1 MHARSAAKT
10 RDRIRLFW
18 SAGLI
23 RPPKG
28 RKLNRDVT
36 SVATDSKEETVREF
50 FGRICIGVLA
60 FAASVASF
68 AAVEPLPPLQIQ
80 AKHVPISTNV
90 AKLIEELHY
99 SLPRLDNSLSSA
111 ILDQYLDSLDG
122 NRMYFTAADIA
133 SFNRLRYELDDRTRT
148 GDLQPVFD
156 IFNLF
161 RTRAGER
168 IDAAIALLATEPD
181 YTLDESFEW
190 DRSELPWPVSE
201 EEIAEVWRKTVKS
214 DGLRLM
220 LTGKTWPEAA
230 ETLKE
235 RYERSYRRI
244 TQLTTD
250 DVFENYMN
258 AVAHNMDPHS
268 SYLSPR
274 QSEEYRIQM
283 SLSYDGIG
291 ASLQLED
298 DYVKVTDIIAGGPA
312 QIDGQLKPQDR
323 ITAVGENGSEPVDVI
338 GWRLDD
344 VVQKI
349 RGPGGT
355 RVRLQVLPAGAA
367 PGSPEKTIELVRD
380 KVKLDG
386 QAAKK
391 ELLEIPFDGKDFR
404 IGVITVPSFYQDF
417 AARSRGDED
426 YTSTSRDVT
435 RLIEEFKAEG
445 GIDGLVI
452 DLRAN
457 GGGHLSEA
465 TELSGL
471 FIERGPIV
479 QLRETRGTIQEL
491 PDPSPGAIYGG
502 PLAVLVDRYSAS
514 ASEIFAA
521 AIQDYDRGVIVG
533 QQTFGKGSVQN
544 LFPLDRL
551 MRGTDNG
558 QLTLTIGKYYRVT
571 GESTQHRGVIPD
583 IELPSLVDTATVGE
597 STRDTALPWDRIQ
610 PTRFRANPSLTAKLD
625 DLRAHQQARASN
637 DPEFSY
643 LLSDIAAVKEI
654 AAQKT
659 ISLNLDARVAEN
671 KRIEEGRLARENAR
685 RAALGLEPLATIE
698 ELDETQASDAILLK
712 QAARIVAEIVQRSA
726 Q

>member
-1 MHARSAAKT
+1 M
-10 RDRIRLFW
+10 
-18 SAGLI
+18 
-23 RPPKG
+23 
-28 RKLNRDVT
+28 
-36 SVATDSKEETVREF
+36 RELS
-50 FGRICIGVLA
+50 GRICLSVLVA
-60 FAASVASF
+60 AASFASF
-68 AAVEPLPPLQIQ
+68 AATEPLPPLQIQ
-80 AKHVPISTNV
+80 PKYVPISSNV

-111 ILDQYLDSLDG
+111 ILDRYLDTLDG
-122 NRMYFTAADIA
+122 NRMYFTSSDIA

-161 RTRAGER
+161 RKRAGER

-181 YTLDESFEW
+181 YTLDETFQW
-190 DRSELPWPVSE
+190 DRSELPWPTTD
-201 EEIAEVWRKTVKS
+201 EEINEVWRKNVKS
-214 DGLRLM
+214 DALRLL
-220 LTGKTWPEAA
+220 LTGKTWPEA
-230 ETLKE
+230 TKILKD
-235 RYERSYRRI
+235 RYERSYKRI
-244 TQLTTD
+244 TQLTND
-250 DVFENYMN
+250 DVFEMYMN

-298 DYVKVTDIIAGGPA
+298 DYVKVNDIIAGGPA
-312 QIDGQLKPQDR
+312 QIDGQLKQEDR
-323 ITAVGENGSEPVDVI
+323 ITAVGEGSGELVDVI

-349 RGPGGT
+349 RGPGGSH
-355 RVRLQVLPAGAA
+355 VRLQVLPAGAA
-367 PGSPEKTIELVRD
+367 PGSPEKVIELVRD
-380 KVKLDG
+380 KIKLEE

-391 ELLEIPFDGKDFR
+391 ELQMIPFDGKTYR
-404 IGVITVPSFYQDF
+404 IGVINVPSFYQDF
-417 AARSRGDED
+417 AARSRGDDD

-435 RLIEEFKAEG
+435 RLIGEFKAEG
-445 GIDGLVI
+445 GIDGLVM

-479 QLRETRGTIQEL
+479 QLRETRGTIQQL
-491 PDPSPGAIYGG
+491 DDPSPSAVYTG
-502 PLAVLVDRYSAS
+502 PLVVLVDRYSAS

-521 AIQDYDRGVIVG
+521 AIQDYDRGLIVG

-583 IELPSLVDTATVGE
+583 IELPSMVDTATVGE

-610 PTRFRANPSLTAKLD
+610 PTRFRADPALATRID
-625 DLRAHQQARASN
+625 TLRAHQQARAAE
-637 DPEFSY
+637 DPEFRY
-643 LLSDIAAVKEI
+643 LLSDIAAIKEI
-654 AAQKT
+654 AAQKSV
-659 ISLNLDARVAEN
+659 SLNLNGRVAEN
-671 KRIEEGRLARENAR
+671 KRLEDGRLARENER
-685 RAALGLEPLATIE
+685 RAALGQEPLKSIDQLDDTAT
-698 ELDETQASDAILLK
+698 SDKILLE
-712 QAARIVAEIVQRSA
+712 QATRIVAEIA
-726 Q
+726 EGPK

>member
-1 MHARSAAKT
+1 MGS
-10 RDRIRLFW
+10 
-18 SAGLI
+18 
-23 RPPKG
+23 
-28 RKLNRDVT
+28 
-36 SVATDSKEETVREF
+36 
-50 FGRICIGVLA
+50 
-60 FAASVASF
+60 
-68 AAVEPLPPLQIQ
+68 
-80 AKHVPISTNV
+80 
-90 AKLIEELHY
+90 
-99 SLPRLDNSLSSA
+99 
-111 ILDQYLDSLDG
+111 
-122 NRMYFTAADIA
+122 
-133 SFNRLRYELDDRTRT
+133 
-148 GDLQPVFD
+148 
-156 IFNLF
+156 
-161 RTRAGER
+161 
-168 IDAAIALLATEPD
+168 
-181 YTLDESFEW
+181 
-190 DRSELPWPVSE
+190 SELPWPATDAEVN
-201 EEIAEVWRKTVKS
+201 EVWRKNVKS
-214 DGLRLM
+214 DALRLM
-220 LTGKTWPEAA
+220 LTGKTWAEAA

-235 RYERSYRRI
+235 RYERSYKRI

-250 DVFENYMN
+250 DVFETYMN

-298 DYVKVTDIIAGGPA
+298 DYVKVINIIPGGPA
-312 QIDGQLKPQDR
+312 QIDGQLKPEDR
-323 ITAVGENGSEPVDVI
+323 ITAVGEGGGEPVDVI

-367 PGSPEKTIELVRD
+367 PGSPEKAHRAHARQD
-380 KVKLDG
+380 
-386 QAAKK
+386 QARGASR
-391 ELLEIPFDGKDFR
+391 EEGLLEIPFDGRTYR

-445 GIDGLVI
+445 GIDGLVM

-471 FIERGPIV
+471 FIERGPVV
-479 QLRETRGTIQEL
+479 QLRETRGTIQQL
-491 PDPSPGAIYGG
+491 DDPSPTAVYGG

-583 IELPSLVDTATVGE
+583 IELPSMVDTATVGE

-610 PTRFRANPSLTAKLD
+610 PTRFRADPALVAELD
-625 DLRAHQQARASN
+625 DLRAHQQTRAAN

-654 AAQKT
+654 AAQKSV
-659 ISLNLDARVAEN
+659 SLNLAGRIAEN
-671 KRIEEGRLARENAR
+671 KRIEEGRLTRENSR
-685 RAALGLEPLATIE
+685 RAALGLAPLTSIE
-698 ELDETQASDAILLK
+698 ELDEAAASDAILLR
-712 QAARIVAEIVQRSA
+712 QAARIVAEIAERKPA
-726 Q
+726 P

>member
-1 MHARSAAKT
+1 
-10 RDRIRLFW
+10 
-18 SAGLI
+18 
-23 RPPKG
+23 
-28 RKLNRDVT
+28 
-36 SVATDSKEETVREF
+36 VREL
-50 FGRICIGVLA
+50 FGRVCLSALVLS
-60 FAASVASF
+60 ASFASF

-80 AKHVPISTNV
+80 PKHVPISSNV

-111 ILDQYLDSLDG
+111 ILDRYLDMLDG
-122 NRMYFTAADIA
+122 NRMYFTAGDIA
-133 SFNRLRYELDDRTRT
+133 TFNRLRYELDDRTRT

-161 RTRAGER
+161 RKRAGER
-168 IDAAIALLATEPD
+168 IDAAIASLAAEPD
-181 YTLDESFEW
+181 YTLDETYQW
-190 DRSELPWPVSE
+190 DRSELPWPATE
-201 EEIAEVWRKTVKS
+201 QEISEVWRKTVKS

-220 LTGKTWPEAA
+220 LTGKTWMEAA
-230 ETLKE
+230 EILKD
-235 RYERSYRRI
+235 RYERSYKRI
-244 TQLTTD
+244 TQLTVD
-250 DVFENYMN
+250 DVFETYMN

-298 DYVKVTDIIAGGPA
+298 DYVKVANIIAGGPA
-312 QIDGQLKPQDR
+312 QIDGQLKQEDR
-323 ITAVGENGSEPVDVI
+323 ITAVGEGTGELVDVI

-355 RVRLQVLPAGAA
+355 PVRLQVLPAGAA
-367 PGSPEKTIELVRD
+367 PGSPEKVIELVRD
-380 KVKLDG
+380 KVKLEE

-391 ELLEIPFDGKDFR
+391 ELIEIPFDGKSYR
-404 IGVITVPSFYQDF
+404 IGVINVPSFYQDF
-417 AARSRGDED
+417 AARSRGDDD
-426 YTSTSRDVT
+426 YVSTSRDVT

-445 GIDGLVI
+445 GIDGLVM

-479 QLRETRGTIQEL
+479 QLRETRGTIQQL
-491 PDPSPGAIYGG
+491 DDPSPSAVYGG

-583 IELPSLVDTATVGE
+583 IELPSMVDAATVGE
-597 STRDTALPWDRIQ
+597 STRETALPWDRIQ
-610 PTRFRANPSLTAKLD
+610 PTRFRADPALASEID
-625 DLRAHQQARASN
+625 DLRAHQQTRASN

-643 LLSDIAAVKEI
+643 LLSDVAAVKEI
-654 AAQKT
+654 AAQKS
-659 ISLNLDARVAEN
+659 ISLNLEGRIAEN
-671 KRIEEGRLARENAR
+671 KRLEEGRLARENAR
-685 RAALGLEPLATIE
+685 RTALGLEPLASIDQLQE
-698 ELDETQASDAILLK
+698 SETSDAIVLR
-712 QAARIVAEIVQRSA
+712 QAAKIVAEIAQREA
-726 Q
+726 P

>member
-1 MHARSAAKT
+1 
-10 RDRIRLFW
+10 L
-18 SAGLI
+18 
-23 RPPKG
+23 
-28 RKLNRDVT
+28 
-36 SVATDSKEETVREF
+36 
-50 FGRICIGVLA
+50 FGRICLSILVA
-60 FAASVASF
+60 AASFASF
-68 AAVEPLPPLQIQ
+68 AATEPLTPLQLQ
-80 AKHVPISTNV
+80 PKYVPISTNV

-111 ILDQYLDSLDG
+111 ILDRYLDTLDG
-122 NRMYFTAADIA
+122 NRMYFTSSDIA

-161 RTRAGER
+161 RKRAGER
-168 IDAAIALLATEPD
+168 IDAAIALLTTEPD
-181 YTLDESFEW
+181 YTLDETFLW
-190 DRSELPWPVSE
+190 DRSELPWPATD
-201 EEIAEVWRKTVKS
+201 EEIAEVWRKNVKS
-214 DGLRLM
+214 DGLRLL

-230 ETLKE
+230 EILKD
-235 RYERSYRRI
+235 RYERSYKRI
-244 TQLTTD
+244 TQLTND
-250 DVFENYMN
+250 DVFEMYMN

-298 DYVKVTDIIAGGPA
+298 DYVKVNDIIAGGPA
-312 QIDGQLKPQDR
+312 QIDGQLKPEDR
-323 ITAVGENGSEPVDVI
+323 ITAVGEGNGELVDVI

-349 RGPGGT
+349 RGPGGS

-367 PGSPEKTIELVRD
+367 PGSSEKIIELTRD
-380 KVKLDG
+380 KIKLEE
-386 QAAKK
+386 QASKK
-391 ELLEIPFDGKDFR
+391 ELLQIPFDDKQYR

-417 AARSRGDED
+417 AARSRGDDD
-426 YTSTSRDVT
+426 YTSTSRDVA

-445 GIDGLVI
+445 GIDGLVM

-479 QLRETRGTIQEL
+479 QLRETRGTIQQL
-491 PDPSPGAIYGG
+491 DDPSPTAVYTG

-583 IELPSLVDTATVGE
+583 IELPSMVDTATVGE

-610 PTRFRANPSLTAKLD
+610 PTRFRADPALATRID
-625 DLRAHQQARASN
+625 TLRAHQQVRAAE
-637 DPEFSY
+637 DPEFRY

-654 AAQKT
+654 AAQKSV
-659 ISLNLDARVAEN
+659 SLNLNGRVAEN
-671 KRIEEGRLARENAR
+671 KRIEDGRLARENTR
-685 RAALGLEPLATIE
+685 RTALGQEPLTSIDQLDDTAT
-698 ELDETQASDAILLK
+698 SDAILLQ
-712 QAARIVAEIVQRSA
+712 QAARIVAEIAEGPRA

>member
-1 MHARSAAKT
+1 
-10 RDRIRLFW
+10 L
-18 SAGLI
+18 
-23 RPPKG
+23 
-28 RKLNRDVT
+28 
-36 SVATDSKEETVREF
+36 
-50 FGRICIGVLA
+50 FGRISLSVLV
-60 FAASVASF
+60 ASAGFASF
-68 AAVEPLPPLQIQ
+68 AATEPLPPLQLQ
-80 AKHVPISTNV
+80 PKHVPISTNV

-111 ILDQYLDSLDG
+111 ILDRYLDTLDG
-122 NRMYFTAADIA
+122 NRMYFTSSDIA

-161 RTRAGER
+161 RKRAGER
-168 IDAAIALLATEPD
+168 IDAAIALLGSEPD
-181 YTLDESFEW
+181 YTLEESFQW
-190 DRSELPWPVSE
+190 DRSELPWPATD
-201 EEIAEVWRKTVKS
+201 EEINEVWRKNVKS

-230 ETLKE
+230 ETLKD
-235 RYERSYRRI
+235 RYERSYKRI
-244 TQLTTD
+244 TQLTND
-250 DVFENYMN
+250 DVFEMYMN

-298 DYVKVTDIIAGGPA
+298 DYVKVMNIIPGGPA
-312 QIDGQLKPQDR
+312 HIDGQLKQEDR
-323 ITAVGENGSEPVDVI
+323 ITGVGDGTGEIVDVI

-380 KVKLDG
+380 KIKLEE

-391 ELLEIPFDGKDFR
+391 ELLEIPFDGQKYR

-417 AARSRGDED
+417 AARSRGDDD

-435 RLIEEFKAEG
+435 RLIEEFRAEG
-445 GIDGLVI
+445 GIDGLVM

-479 QLRETRGTIQEL
+479 QLRETRGTIQQL
-491 PDPSPGAIYGG
+491 DDPSPTAVYGG
-502 PLAVLVDRYSAS
+502 PLVVLVDRFSAS

-583 IELPSLVDTATVGE
+583 IELPSMVDTATVGE
-597 STRDTALPWDRIQ
+597 SSRDTALPWDRIQ
-610 PTRFRANPSLTAKLD
+610 PTRFRPDTTLAARMN
-625 DLRAHQQARASN
+625 DLRVHQQARAAT
-637 DPEFSY
+637 DPEFRY

-654 AAQKT
+654 AAQKSV
-659 ISLNLDARVAEN
+659 SLNLNGRIAEN
-671 KRIEEGRLARENAR
+671 KRLDEGRLARENTR
-685 RAALGLEPLATIE
+685 RTALGQEPLTSIEQLDDTAT
-698 ELDETQASDAILLK
+698 SDAILLH
-712 QAARIVAEIVQRSA
+712 QAAQIVAEIAEKRPGQ
-726 Q
+726 